1 MIYGLGRE
9 PNRWDDRDHDDV
21 GHSYE
26 ERRRWYE
33 DPYRPSY
40 HDDYYEDDWRNYH
53 PPHSH
58 PRYHYNLAANEEPSK
73 FEETLYQSLFKK
85 SESNKKKS

>member
-1 MIYGLGRE
+1 MMYGLGRE
-9 PNRWDDRDHDDV
+9 PNRWDDRDHEDV

-40 HDDYYEDDWRNYH
+40 HDDYYEDDWHNYH
-53 PPHSH
+53 SPHSY
-58 PRYHYNLAANEEPSK
+58 PRYHYNLSTNEEPSK
-73 FEETLYQSLFKK
+73 FEETLY
-85 SESNKKKS
+85 